1 MRLSQYIYLPGF
13 RRPPVA
19 GSDTTFKAEPIF
31 YLWCAYFGLL
41 AFAFYILYVKGIW
54 ASLLAAD
61 PTYLTALIVVLFV
74 GSTIWVG
81 FRANHLAWQYEQVC
95 KFRELI
101 QNKASKDVLLQEEN
115 SWIKDLFKS
124 LTAKKQIGRAHV

>member
-61 PTYLTALIVVLFV
+61 PTYLTALIVVLFI

-81 FRANHLAWQYEQVC
+81 FRANQLAWQYEQ
-95 KFRELI
+95 E
-101 QNKASKDVLLQEEN
+101 
-115 SWIKDLFKS
+115 
-124 LTAKKQIGRAHV
+124 IGRAHV